1 MVHYCALKEIKNI
14 LMMKLALHWQIA
26 IGMTL
31 GALIGISLNI
41 YGGTRKTVVQEDK
54 LPTTLTSL
62 EIYDSDRKRKEC
74 GVKE

>member
-1 MVHYCALKEIKNI
+1 
-14 LMMKLALHWQIA
+14 MMKLALHWQIA

-41 YGGTRKTVVQEDK
+41 YGGTRNTVVQEDK

-62 EIYDSDRKRKEC
+62 EIYDSSNHIKIDWTT
-74 GVKE
+74 